1 MAPLQREETHRV
13 IRKYREYKDFFFR
26 ITLTGENFDKIFFGG
41 ENKKK
46 VLDFMIAVLGRGIS
60 VGPN

>member
-1 MAPLQREETHRV
+1 V

-41 ENKKK
+41 ENKKR
-46 VLDFMIAVLGRGIS
+46 VLEFMIAVLGRGIS